1 METGCV
7 VRERRTELAW
17 LMWCCVLRLKEE
29 KEELEKERVKGGG
42 RGGTGASSTTRRR
55 ALREQGIIANEGDVE
70 EMRQFRWRVI
80 TTSVLRDGM
89 TELHHSDRG
98 RAIHTHVPRLKED
111 QRYSLKHPQSFIH

>member
-1 METGCV
+1 MRGG
-7 VRERRTELAW
+7 TELVW

-29 KEELEKERVKGGG
+29 KEELEKERVEGGE
-42 RGGTGASSTTRRR
+42 TGARMTTVRRRRRRRRRR
-55 ALREQGIIANEGDVE
+55 AVSEQGIIANEGDVE

-98 RAIHTHVPRLKED
+98 RAVHTHVPSLKKD